1 MCTGHPRLDNRL
13 TFMKTDPHDT
23 QELSAEI
30 VALLDA
36 PSGGDGSPSLSDLED
51 TLTTG
56 YARALALEAERAR
69 IERGLAG
76 ASGHDLVEL
85 RCRLDV
91 VDRSLAELR
100 RLLVP
105 LRSRARAA
113 RALSGSP
120 IY

>member
-1 MCTGHPRLDNRL
+1 MQ
-13 TFMKTDPHDT
+13 TDPNDT

-36 PSGGDGSPSLSDLED
+36 PADGDGSPSLSDLED

-56 YARALALEAERAR
+56 YARALALEAERTR
-69 IERGLAG
+69 IERGLTDS
-76 ASGHDLVEL
+76 SGEEHAELRARLDDVEL
-85 RCRLDV
+85 
-91 VDRSLAELR
+91 SLLELR

-113 RALSGSP
+113 RALAGSP
-120 IY
+120 TY

>member
-1 MCTGHPRLDNRL
+1 MQ
-13 TFMKTDPHDT
+13 TDPNDT

-69 IERGLAG
+69 IERRLVGSTG
-76 ASGHDLVEL
+76 DDLVEL
-85 RCRLDV
+85 HNRLEDV
-91 VDRSLAELR
+91 QLSLAELR

-105 LRSRARAA
+105 LRSRARTA
-113 RALSGSP
+113 RSLLISWE
-120 IY
+120 

>member
-56 YARALALEAERAR
+56 YARALALEAER
-69 IERGLAG
+69 ERTERALAG
-76 ASGHDLVEL
+76 TTGLEQADLNRRLERVKAEL
-85 RCRLDV
+85 AD
-91 VDRSLAELR
+91 LR

-105 LRSRARAA
+105 LRSRARAV
-113 RALSGSP
+113 RSLT
-120 IY
+120 IT